1 MVPLRTRLDSALTR
15 WFATSTLSYRQVGA
29 LVGPLVLSQAWIVGQ
44 GVLNPVLVAPV
55 GQSAIN
61 AVSTVEY
68 LNMLCASVLMAVAA
82 AGSVLAAQHV
92 GASSLRSGG
101 ADHGE
106 GVRRAAVGTVW
117 TATLVGLAIAV
128 PLALAH
134 GAVLDV
140 LLGPL
145 GRDAVALGRVY
156 LLAAAL
162 SYPAFGAVEGAAAV
176 LRGTART
183 RAALN
188 ITLVMHGGYV
198 VLALLL
204 VLGAGQ
210 GVAGLAWAI
219 VASRWV
225 AVVFAL
231 AQLRRHGLVGGGASA
246 WLPRLDLLSRIAVL
260 SVPFVIEMA
269 FFNGGKLLAQW
280 FVVGMGP
287 GHVTVN
293 AIMVSLTMFAEIVAF
308 SMSLALVPLVGQAVG
323 AGRFDEARRLV
334 RSFVLAS
341 VAVLVVTCLLM
352 LAVFD
357 PLLDLYRTP
366 DDLRGTVT
374 LVFLI
379 TLVGRIIGAW
389 SLSFL
394 VPAALRAAGDASF
407 ATLVT
412 SVSMVLRVLGIWVFG
427 VVLGGGVVAV
437 WTVMVAEWT
446 LRGIVFGWRFRSG
459 EWERKRWVDAAG

>member
-188 ITLVMHGGYV
+188 LTLVMHGGYV

-231 AQLRRHGLVGGGASA
+231 AQLRRHGLVGG
-246 WLPRLDLLSRIAVL
+246 D
-260 SVPFVIEMA
+260 
-269 FFNGGKLLAQW
+269 
-280 FVVGMGP
+280 
-287 GHVTVN
+287 

-334 RSFVLAS
+334 RSFVVAS
-341 VAVLVVTCLLM
+341 AVVLVVTCLLM

-357 PLLDLYRTP
+357 PLLDLYRAP
-366 DDLRGTVT
+366 EDLRGIAT
-374 LVFLI
+374 LVFVI
-379 TLVGRIIGAW
+379 TLVGRVTGAW

-459 EWERKRWVDAAG
+459 AWERKRWVDAAG

>member
-231 AQLRRHGLVGGGASA
+231 AQLRRHGLVGG
-246 WLPRLDLLSRIAVL
+246 D
-260 SVPFVIEMA
+260 
-269 FFNGGKLLAQW
+269 
-280 FVVGMGP
+280 
-287 GHVTVN
+287 

-334 RSFVLAS
+334 RSFVVAS
-341 VAVLVVTCLLM
+341 AVVLVVTCLLM

-357 PLLDLYRTP
+357 PLLDLYRAP
-366 DDLRGTVT
+366 EDLRGIAT
-374 LVFLI
+374 LVFVI
-379 TLVGRIIGAW
+379 TLVGRVTGAW

-459 EWERKRWVDAAG
+459 AWERKRWVDAAG

>member
-156 LLAAAL
+156 LLR
-162 SYPAFGAVEGAAAV
+162 P
-176 LRGTART
+176 RCRT
-183 RAALN
+183 R
-188 ITLVMHGGYV
+188 
-198 VLALLL
+198 
-204 VLGAGQ
+204 
-210 GVAGLAWAI
+210 
-219 VASRWV
+219 
-225 AVVFAL
+225 
-231 AQLRRHGLVGGGASA
+231 
-246 WLPRLDLLSRIAVL
+246 
-260 SVPFVIEMA
+260 
-269 FFNGGKLLAQW
+269 
-280 FVVGMGP
+280 
-287 GHVTVN
+287 
-293 AIMVSLTMFAEIVAF
+293 
-308 SMSLALVPLVGQAVG
+308 
-323 AGRFDEARRLV
+323 
-334 RSFVLAS
+334 
-341 VAVLVVTCLLM
+341 
-352 LAVFD
+352 
-357 PLLDLYRTP
+357 
-366 DDLRGTVT
+366 
-374 LVFLI
+374 
-379 TLVGRIIGAW
+379 
-389 SLSFL
+389 
-394 VPAALRAAGDASF
+394 
-407 ATLVT
+407 
-412 SVSMVLRVLGIWVFG
+412 
-427 VVLGGGVVAV
+427 
-437 WTVMVAEWT
+437 
-446 LRGIVFGWRFRSG
+446 RSG
-459 EWERKRWVDAAG
+459 PWRVRRPSCAAPRARAPP